1 MNEIKKMKMA
11 TIQPKIEVI
20 VEVRDGMLWGIVEN
34 KGNFIPTP
42 YGKTVDDLKQN
53 LKQLVKDHQQNE
65 GKKDKFWS
73 KVNADNMDIYLS
85 YDLQA
90 FFKEFNQIKIS
101 SLAEFADVNPSL
113 LRQYATGNKYPSA
126 DQVKKIESAVQEL
139 GKKLKRV
146 SIYA

>member
-1 MNEIKKMKMA
+1 MKK
-11 TIQPKIEVI
+11 TQPKIEII
-20 VEVRDGMLWGIVEN
+20 VEVRDEMLWGIVEG
-34 KGNFIPTP
+34 KGDFIPTP
-42 YGKTVDDLKQN
+42 YGETVTGLKQN
-53 LKQLVKDHQQNE
+53 LKELVSDYQQNE

-73 KVNADNMDIYLS
+73 KVDANNMDIEIS

-90 FFKEFNQIKIS
+90 FFKEFNEIKIS
-101 SLAEFADVNPSL
+101 SLAESANLNPSL

-126 DQVKKIESAVQEL
+126 DQVKKIELAVKEL

>member
-1 MNEIKKMKMA
+1 MTTTIEI
-11 TIQPKIEVI
+11 I
-20 VEVRDGMLWGIVEN
+20 VEVKDGVLWGIVEG

-42 YGKTVDDLKQN
+42 YGQNVDELTQN
-53 LKQLVKDHQQNE
+53 FKDLVKDYQQHE

-73 KVNADNMDIYLS
+73 KVDVDNVNIDFS

-90 FFKEFNQIKIS
+90 FFREFNEIKIS
-101 SLAEFADVNPSL
+101 SLAHSANINPSL

-126 DQVKKIESAVQEL
+126 DQVGKISHAVKEL
-139 GKKLKRV
+139 GKKLKEI